1 MAAPHAPARV
11 DFMSAGPDF
20 WKRYHAFRRLRQQ
33 ESRPEDALRPDDLE
47 ERWLKRA
54 SPFDFRYR
62 YEVVE
67 DGKMKGL
74 VSGLTAKPGNPAYDS
89 NKHLFW
95 ADLYVRPDARR
106 KGVASSM
113 LPVLLE
119 LMDAHECTVLGIGTE
134 HPAGHAFLE
143 SVGAEARFTGAENRL
158 RLADVDWPTVER
170 WVAEGPKRSPHT
182 KLEIYDGPLPEA
194 MWDDFAPQLT
204 ILLNTVPFED
214 LDHGAEVV
222 TPDHMRDFYER
233 LKIAEER
240 LHTMITREPNG
251 TISAVTDT
259 TWAPYQPTIVDQRF
273 TGVRP
278 EARGRG
284 LGKWIKAA
292 MLLHLRDI
300 YPEAEW
306 VTTANAGSNA
316 PMLAINKQLGFKQYR
331 AGTEYQISRDTL
343 AARIQRTGGDKP
355 LPV

>member
-11 DFMSAGPDF
+11 DFDSAGPEF
-20 WKRYHAFRRLRQQ
+20 WKRYHAFRRLKHQ
-33 ESRPEDALRPDDLE
+33 ESRPEDALRPDDLD

-74 VSGLTAKPGNPAYDS
+74 VSGLTAKPGTPAYDS

-106 KGVASSM
+106 QGIGASF
-113 LPVLLE
+113 LPVLQE
-119 LMDAHECTVLGIGTE
+119 LMDAHGCTVLGLWTE
-134 HPAGHAFLE
+134 EPSGHAFLKWL
-143 SVGAEARFTGAENRL
+143 GAEARFSGAENRL
-158 RLADVDWPTVER
+158 KLADVDWSMVER
-170 WVAEGPKRSPHT
+170 WLVEGPERSPST
-182 KLEIYDGPLPEA
+182 TLEAYDGPLPEA
-194 MWDDFAPQLT
+194 MWEDFAPQLT
-204 ILLNTVPFED
+204 ILLNTVPMEE
-214 LDHGAEVV
+214 LDHGDEVV
-222 TPDHMRDFYER
+222 TPDRIRDFYER
-233 LKIAEER
+233 LKITDER
-240 LHTMITREPNG
+240 LHTMLTREADG

-259 TWAPYQPTIVDQRF
+259 TWAPHSPSVVEQRF

-292 MLLHLRDI
+292 MLMHLHEL
-300 YPEAEW
+300 YPEAKW
-306 VTTANAGSNA
+306 ISTANSGSNA

-331 AGTEYQISRDTL
+331 AGTEYQISRGNL
-343 AARIQRTGGDKP
+343 AKRIQR
-355 LPV
+355 LPARQR